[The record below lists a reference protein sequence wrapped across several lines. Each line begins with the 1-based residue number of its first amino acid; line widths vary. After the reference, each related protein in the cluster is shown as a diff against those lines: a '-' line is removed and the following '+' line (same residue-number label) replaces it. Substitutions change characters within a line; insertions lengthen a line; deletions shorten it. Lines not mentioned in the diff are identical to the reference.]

1 MCLFAVSQPRS
12 RSRPRDECP
21 IPVVILPPP
30 RPVYILH
37 NEPPSPHTQRPDGH
51 YRWCPTPCQG
61 SHGPRAPMPRNI
73 RFEDRSRF
81 RGDTRHRRIEES
93 REAEWK
99 GMQQRNIR
107 RPEPA
112 YLGGRR
118 MVKFRDTFDM
128 DPRFRRGDDRTVS
141 EESYSAPRHQH
152 HREASPHDGYY
163 PNDSPNG
170 YPAHPHPGHHDRLPP
185 DYSTECSTN
194 GYRGPPHRSPR
205 ETYPPEYSL
214 EPTDQAH
221 FDYR

>member
-1 MCLFAVSQPRS
+1 
-12 RSRPRDECP
+12 
-21 IPVVILPPP
+21 
-30 RPVYILH
+30 
-37 NEPPSPHTQRPDGH
+37 
-51 YRWCPTPCQG
+51 
-61 SHGPRAPMPRNI
+61 
-73 RFEDRSRF
+73 
-81 RGDTRHRRIEES
+81 
-93 REAEWK
+93 
-99 GMQQRNIR
+99 
-107 RPEPA
+107 
-112 YLGGRR
+112 
-118 MVKFRDTFDM
+118 MVKFRDIFDM

-214 EPTDQAH
+214 EPTDHAN